1 MNAQPFLFR
10 VGWRIVPALAAA
22 ALLGG
27 CALPPRAAAPQLY
40 DLGPPAAAVPPAA
53 ATTIATAAATRPVLA
68 VQVQAAAALQGTAL
82 HYRLA
87 YADPRQLQAYSQSRW
102 AAPPAELLAQRLR
115 AGLAKQALLAPQA
128 EAATQLLHVELQE
141 FSQQYTAPQASH
153 ALLRLRAALLQRTPQ
168 GLRLLA
174 QRELVQQQP
183 AAHPDAAAGVQALG
197 AAADAAVAELVRWL
211 QDLR

>member
-1 MNAQPFLFR
+1 MNAQPLLFR
-10 VGWRIVPALAAA
+10 AGWRIVPALVAA

-40 DLGPPAAAVPPAA
+40 DLGPPAAVPPAA
-53 ATTIATAAATRPVLA
+53 ATTTATAATAARPVLA
-68 VQVQAAAALQGTAL
+68 VQVQAAVALQGTAL

-87 YADPRQLQAYSQSRW
+87 YADPRQLHAYSQSRW

-115 AGLAKQALLAPQA
+115 AGLSAQALLAPQA